1 MSSSRHHRLF
11 AYGTLREEPVRD
23 ALFGRRVPSA
33 PAVLVGHVPAA
44 ARPATGPDA
53 AAVPGGPTGR
63 PTLERRIDAR
73 TEGTVLHLTDDELAA
88 VDAHAAGHG
97 VRRRVVLASG
107 ERAWTHLDA
116 GPLRSAARI
125 VIVGDSIAYGRCD
138 PRGGWAGHLAAAHI
152 AANEAEHRL
161 FNLAVPGASL
171 ADVAAQTPALL
182 PVRRPDTL
190 LVAAGIN
197 DAATGDGLGRLA
209 EHLDSL
215 AALAL
220 DAGARLVVAG
230 PLWLDEEHAPAYEG
244 LRFTLDRAL
253 ALRSVLRVWCEARH
267 VDHLDL
273 WEPLRD
279 RPALFADGLHPT
291 AAGHEEI
298 HRFMARTAGARSAPP
313 S

>member
-11 AYGTLREEPVRD
+11 VYGTLREEHVRE
-23 ALFGRRVPSA
+23 AVFGRQVPGTPGVLAGHVTAVPRPAAGSGTTA
-33 PAVLVGHVPAA
+33 AGGGPAV
-44 ARPATGPDA
+44 
-53 AAVPGGPTGR
+53 R
-63 PTLERRIDAR
+63 PTLERRIDGR

-88 VDAHAAGHG
+88 ADTHAEGHG
-97 VRRRVVLASG
+97 VRRRVVLGSG

-116 GPLRSAARI
+116 EPLRPAARI

-161 FNLAVPGASL
+161 FNLAVPGAFL

-182 PVRRPDTL
+182 PARHPDTL

-197 DAATGDGLGRLA
+197 DAATGDGLDRLT

-220 DAGARLVVAG
+220 DTGARLVVVG
-230 PLWLDEEHAPAYEG
+230 PLWLDEKHAPAYEG
-244 LRFTLDRAL
+244 LRFTLDGAL
-253 ALRSVLRVWCEARH
+253 ALRSALRAWCEARH

-279 RPALFADGLHPT
+279 RPGLFADGLHPT

-298 HRFMARTAGARSAPP
+298 HRFMVRTAGARP
-313 S
+313 SLSS